1 MYSLLIP
8 FLSLLASPQS
18 AERAYANIALAYDRF
33 LKAGDLYKAYDPI
46 TSTEPFYANIPTT
59 EAIKYDSNGSPKVAD
74 QVRRTAHPSPSD
86 REKDKEALTVSCG
99 NGEWQIVVLGG
110 PDKGKTGKLIG
121 IDDTKGVIKLDT
133 NGKFTEV
140 KMISMKDIGKQLQ
153 SEI

>member
-1 MYSLLIP
+1 M
-8 FLSLLASPQS
+8 
-18 AERAYANIALAYDRF
+18 
-33 LKAGDLYKAYDPI
+33 
-46 TSTEPFYANIPTT
+46 
-59 EAIKYDSNGSPKVAD
+59 
-74 QVRRTAHPSPSD
+74 
-86 REKDKEALTVSCG
+86 
-99 NGEWQIVVLGG
+99 VLGG

>member
-1 MYSLLIP
+1 
-8 FLSLLASPQS
+8 
-18 AERAYANIALAYDRF
+18 
-33 LKAGDLYKAYDPI
+33 
-46 TSTEPFYANIPTT
+46 
-59 EAIKYDSNGSPKVAD
+59 
-74 QVRRTAHPSPSD
+74 VRRTAHPSPSD
-86 REKDKEALTVSCG
+86 REKDKEALTLSCG
-99 NGEWQIVVLGG
+99 NLKWQIVVLGG